1 MLPPYKVTSQEVIRV
16 ETAKSS
22 ETFNYAEA

>member
-1 MLPPYKVTSQEVIRV
+1 MLPACKVTSQEVIRV

-22 ETFNYAEA
+22 ETFNYVEA